1 MVFRNLFWDV
11 REMSGIAS
19 LEAGGSWDPVLTSRL
34 TSSGLAQG
42 CEEGGEED
50 REEDEGAEDEGE
62 ARDRGAIS
70 AAASNR
76 RGLLGCWSER
86 FLLRIRYESFVLVAA
101 VPQILGLGR

>member
-50 REEDEGAEDEGE
+50 REEGAEEEGL
-62 ARDRGAIS
+62 ARDRGAF
-70 AAASNR
+70 R
-76 RGLLGCWSER
+76 
-86 FLLRIRYESFVLVAA
+86 
-101 VPQILGLGR
+101 

>member
-1 MVFRNLFWDV
+1 
-11 REMSGIAS
+11 MSGIAS

-62 ARDRGAIS
+62 ARDRGAF
-70 AAASNR
+70 
-76 RGLLGCWSER
+76 
-86 FLLRIRYESFVLVAA
+86 FLLQLPIAEDCWVGVAS
-101 VPQILGLGR
+101 V